1 MGEHMAITATGVDLP
16 PEMPTE
22 RPVLD
27 FDDGEVFTGDF
38 HASYRW
44 MRANEPLF
52 LDNGGVSGPLYAAT
66 TRDLIMTCSADTDTF
81 SNAGGITPQSA
92 EDRIALP
99 MMIEMDPPDHIR
111 RRKLVNS
118 GFTPRSVREMSA
130 RVREVC
136 DDILDGVCER
146 GECDFVNDIAAHLP
160 LIMIADML
168 GFPESDREEL
178 LELSDDLMKGVSGTA
193 PPEIM
198 ERAAMASMRFQ
209 GRLMEQVGSRRETAL
224 DDLLSKLVVAEV
236 DGHNL
241 SDDDIFYEALLILIG
256 GDETSRHVISG
267 GMHQMMLH
275 PDQWQ
280 ALVADRDGLTMAVE
294 EMLRWVTPIKNMM
307 RTVTTATE
315 LGGVTLQQ
323 GDRIMLAYAS
333 ANRDETVW
341 DNPYVFDSTRDP
353 NPHIAFGG
361 HGAHYCL
368 GNNLA
373 RLEMQ
378 VMFEAILDRMP
389 DLQLASDE
397 PLPIRPSYFV
407 SGFESMPVTFTPS
420 APLGRS

>member
-1 MGEHMAITATGVDLP
+1 MSAATTGIDQTP
-16 PEMPTE
+16 DMPGS

-27 FDDGEVFTGDF
+27 LDDGGVYTGEIF
-38 HASYRW
+38 GAYRW
-44 MRANEPLF
+44 MRAHEPLF
-52 LDNGGVSGPLYAAT
+52 LDAGGVSGPLYAAT
-66 TRDLIMTCSADTDTF
+66 TRELIMTCSADTETF
-81 SNAGGITPQSA
+81 SNAGGITPQR
-92 EDRIALP
+92 EEERIALP
-99 MMIEMDPPDHIR
+99 MMIEMDPPLHIR

-118 GFTPRSVREMSA
+118 GFTPRSVREMA
-130 RVREVC
+130 DRVRHVC
-136 DDILDGVCER
+136 DDIIDAVCER
-146 GECDFVNDIAAHLP
+146 GECDFVNDVAAHLP

-193 PPEIM
+193 PPEIQ
-198 ERAAMASMRFQ
+198 ERAGLASLRFRE
-209 GRLMEQVGSRRETAL
+209 RLIEQVGQRRSEAG
-224 DDLLSKLVVAEV
+224 DDLLSKLVLAEV
-236 DGHNL
+236 EGDQL

-267 GMHQMMLH
+267 GMHQMLAH

-280 ALVADRDGLTMAVE
+280 ALLADRSGLTAAIE

-307 RTVTTATE
+307 RTVAKPTE
-315 LGGVTLQQ
+315 LGGVGLVP
-323 GDRIMLAYAS
+323 GDRVMLAYAS

-341 DNPYVFDSTRDP
+341 EDPYVFDSTRVD

-378 VMFEAILDRMP
+378 VMIETVLDRLP
-389 DLQLASDE
+389 DLQLATDE
-397 PLPIRPSYFV
+397 PLPLRPSYFV
-407 SGFESMPVTFTPS
+407 SGFETMPVTFSPS
-420 APLGRS
+420 SPVNR

>member
-1 MGEHMAITATGVDLP
+1 MTATASNLDQP
-16 PEMPTE
+16 PEMPSS
-22 RPVLD
+22 RPELD

-44 MRANEPLF
+44 MRANEPVF
-52 LDNGGVSGPLYAAT
+52 LDAGGVSGPLYAAT
-66 TRDLIMTCSADTDTF
+66 TRDLIMTCSADTKTF
-81 SNAGGITPQSA
+81 SNAGGITPQRD

-99 MMIEMDPPDHIR
+99 MMIELDPPEHIR

-118 GFTPRSVREMSA
+118 GFTPRSIRGMTD
-130 RVREVC
+130 RVRQVC
-136 DDILDGVCER
+136 DEIIDSVCER
-146 GECDFVNDIAAHLP
+146 GECDFVNDVAAHLP
-160 LIMIADML
+160 LIMISDML

-198 ERAAMASMRFQ
+198 ERAAMASMRFRE
-209 GRLMEQVGSRRETAL
+209 RLLEQVGNRREEAR
-224 DDLLSKLVVAEV
+224 DDLLSKLVFAEV

-275 PDQWQ
+275 PGQWQ
-280 ALVADRDGLTMAVE
+280 ALLDDRSGLTMAVE

-307 RTVTTATE
+307 RTVATGTE
-315 LGGVTLQQ
+315 LGGVELNP
-323 GDRIMLAYAS
+323 GDRVMLAYAS

-341 DNPYVFDSTRDP
+341 ENPYVFDSTRES
-353 NPHIAFGG
+353 NPHVAFGG

-378 VMFEAILDRMP
+378 IMFEQVLERMP
-389 DLQLASDE
+389 DLQLANDQ

-407 SGFESMPVTFTPS
+407 SGFEEMPVTFTPT
-420 APLGRS
+420 APRS